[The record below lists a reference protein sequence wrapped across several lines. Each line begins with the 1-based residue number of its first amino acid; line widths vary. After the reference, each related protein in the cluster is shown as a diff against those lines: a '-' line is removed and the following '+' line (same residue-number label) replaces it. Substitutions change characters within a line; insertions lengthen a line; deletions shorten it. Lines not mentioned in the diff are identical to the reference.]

1 MEEPRDVVV
10 ANVNRSQSVVHSSEK
25 FLDRLRRISMAE
37 NRKRRRISSLSEAPG
52 SPLLPAG
59 KSHRFPYKKT
69 GKSSSLIRAGADVR
83 FRIRCASRAAK
94 SGRHFAERAFSKFFP
109 RRKTPSTRT
118 KTISYFV
125 AKKTFRLLYVD
136 FGDSEVLPL
145 NWCARAFA
153 REFFSG
159 IEFVVCIR
167 VRWLLCN
174 RYRLQKSAGF
184 TAWIDLS

>member
-94 SGRHFAERAFSKFFP
+94 SGRRFAERAFSKFFP
-109 RRKTPSTRT
+109 MRKTPSTCT

-125 AKKTFRLLYVD
+125 AKKKIFRLLYVD

-145 NWCARAFA
+145 NWYARAFA
-153 REFFSG
+153 REFFFG
-159 IEFVVCIR
+159 DFVCAN
-167 VRWLLCN
+167 L
-174 RYRLQKSAGF
+174 
-184 TAWIDLS
+184 